1 MTFSFLVVHIRSQ
14 RCLVHTG
21 KPKTVT
27 ADGDVVSR
35 TPLNVGCKSGCLRV
49 IGDRIVSTADGD
61 AGDVISGG
69 T

>member
-1 MTFSFLVVHIRSQ
+1 MRAVAYEVPEWAAG
-14 RCLVHTG
+14 VE
-21 KPKTVT
+21 TVT

-35 TPLNVGCKSGCLRV
+35 TPLNVVCKSACLRV

-69 T
+69 A